1 MKTRVVLAC
10 LTIAAVVW
18 LSPLGLGQQ
27 VADPNFDV
35 RVGKPAYTKNGP
47 KVLFDEAHNNFHTAS
62 GRYKPFAD
70 LITNDGYQVTPGK
83 EKFSAATLKGYDI
96 LVISNALGAPQ
107 MNLPEAANP
116 AFTPEES
123 DAVRD
128 WVKAGGALLLIAD
141 HAPMGA
147 ATQVLADRFGVN
159 MSKMFTV
166 DQQNYDKESNNP
178 GFIVYTRESGRLADH
193 PITSGRNATERVNRI
208 IAFTGQSLK
217 GPADSF
223 AFMKLADSA
232 MDAMPGGNSQP
243 ISAAGRSQGLAMLFG
258 KGHVVVLGEAGMLS
272 AQLAGP
278 NRMPFGMNKP
288 GIDNRQLALNTVHW
302 LSGVLK

>member
-27 VADPNFDV
+27 VADPDFDV
-35 RVGKPAYTKNGP
+35 RVAKPAYTKNGP